1 MPVAVTSAASWLS
14 GVQVTWVKSLQVC
27 ALILTETCDF
37 VQSEQTKRIEGN
49 LKKFSEFRELLGSW
63 REQLEGNA
71 SSK

>member
-49 LKKFSEFRELLGSW
+49 LKKCSELRELLGITS
-63 REQLEGNA
+63 
-71 SSK
+71 